1 MNKCTKGLHEM
12 TEANTYLDRY
22 KRRHCRE
29 CQRNRKREYRR
40 APGRRQL
47 VAHHKAETFSLKR
60 TAMDEAL
67 EKNPPII
74 TWRRKPGGVW
84 VKVEVI
90 DPHAEPPHNPVRHQA
105 QIEAY
110 ERKRRDAA

>member
-1 MNKCTKGLHEM
+1 
-12 TEANTYLDRY
+12 
-22 KRRHCRE
+22 
-29 CQRNRKREYRR
+29 
-40 APGRRQL
+40 
-47 VAHHKAETFSLKR
+47 
-60 TAMDEAL
+60 MDEAL